1 MVWFLRYFHGW
12 VSIKGVGSWIE
23 SHLLILEDESM
34 FNHVR
39 FLEMSLFVFV
49 SFFLFL
55 FFFFLIWVL
64 GMWTNI
70 CLIFLENEI
79 NNFFFYKKIKEN
91 IELFFYRLGQNDM
104 VYIKTTLFWDELVFD
119 GELINGYEQ
128 KDILPNDR

>member
-49 SFFLFL
+49 SFFLFS
-55 FFFFLIWVL
+55 FFFNMSFRYVNKYLFDFLGKWDKQ
-64 GMWTNI
+64 
-70 CLIFLENEI
+70 
-79 NNFFFYKKIKEN
+79 FFFYKKIKEN

>member
-55 FFFFLIWVL
+55 FFFNMIFRYVNKYLFDFLGKWDKQ
-64 GMWTNI
+64 
-70 CLIFLENEI
+70 
-79 NNFFFYKKIKEN
+79 FFFLQEN
-91 IELFFYRLGQNDM
+91 KRKYWIIFYRLGQNDM